1 MKNHSSNMTDA
12 AIAALREHGF
22 SRRQFLKGSGALVVA
37 FGVGE
42 FADRLGISPEKML
55 AQGGNTPQAL
65 DSWIAIGADGNVTV
79 YTGRADMGQGTYTVQ
94 YQLAAE
100 ELSVPISR
108 IRLVEC
114 DTAMTPDQGT
124 SSGSQA
130 HPVNFNHENLAQACA
145 TAREALVA
153 MAATKLGV
161 PATDLNVVD
170 GVVTHKSDA
179 AKKVSYGE
187 LLGSRSRTGRC
198 LADRCRAST
207 CRRWPPAASSTR
219 TTCVCPGWCMAAWSV
234 RRQSARRSRAWTK
247 APSPACRAT

>member
-1 MKNHSSNMTDA
+1 
-12 AIAALREHGF
+12 
-22 SRRQFLKGSGALVVA
+22 
-37 FGVGE
+37 
-42 FADRLGISPEKML
+42 ML

-65 DSWIAIGADGNVTV
+65 GSWIAIGADGNVTV

-153 MAATKLGV
+153 MAATKLGA
-161 PATDLNVVD
+161 PIDQLTAAN
-170 GVVTHKSDA
+170 GVISLKSDA
-179 AKKVSYGE
+179 SKKATYGE
-187 LLGSRSRTGRC
+187 LIGGKRFNLNLQPNAKRKPQKDRTGPGTSVPRGDITGPVPRR
-198 LADRCRAST
+198 LGFPPNRAGPCRGGG
-207 CRRWPPAASSTR
+207 RGGPPPAA
-219 TTCVCPGWCMAAWSV
+219 GAA
-234 RRQSARRSRAWTK
+234 
-247 APSPACRAT
+247 